1 MKLKKKL
8 KAILKLIFSIIKTN
22 FKMNYDN
29 LLKNFEKCGDLY
41 KILKIDPTADK
52 KIIKKAYKDLALIYH
67 PDKNKSHDA
76 SIHLNLI
83 IHEI

>member
-1 MKLKKKL
+1 
-8 KAILKLIFSIIKTN
+8 
-22 FKMNYDN
+22 MNYEN

-41 KILKIDPTADK
+41 KTLNIDPTADK

-76 SIHLNLI
+76 SFH
-83 IHEI
+83 